1 MFFDGERVGEDRKVQ
16 GRERKLQ
23 REFTKKG
30 KQLQESHLGISK
42 ELKEAEL
49 KVEDLQSALETAQSE
64 LFDLKSTYNEETHT
78 KSNEMEIILND
89 LERTNQRVILAE
101 KDVSTVKERLEA
113 IKNSLQLAEQIQKT
127 PDMEKAVKVLSR
139 STLEVELA
147 AKEKEISQLADDIQ
161 SLQST
166 VNNLK
171 QTSASQIS
179 HLQERLVEKNRI
191 IHELEEKLTNQ
202 KDYDEIKKELSIL
215 KSLEFPNHV
224 SAEEDHDSIASEPES
239 ISKSTDVHVMEQKK
253 ISQPKATLLK
263 VTNPELSGT
272 LSPLENTL
280 PPPLQT
286 VETFGSLL
294 GKEIVSTYTNI
305 LKKEDHGSSSPVTTS
320 STDGCLPITH
330 PPQNGT
336 KSSELPKSKGF
347 SCDHVTLDKLQECLS
362 QCMEK
367 YANETLNTLNISRCV
382 RELLSMHNIGQRLFA
397 KFVLGLSQGTVSELL
412 SKPKPWE
419 KLTEKGKDSF
429 RKMHAWASDDN
440 CIYML
445 KALVPKKGLLTGKL
459 SHGKAISTSLAAKP
473 TSKEYT
479 NNKNLRSKCQDV
491 TQPQSKDYGLPSN
504 KQDDPGAEERIAQI
518 LNEAQ
523 TAMLNSKNKNRMS
536 PLHNGSTEY
545 SPRNIGGVV
554 RSEEEGKRDEG
565 GNIEVEG
572 RENQTLHSS
581 SNNYKDYFNST
592 SLRRSRKFD
601 TDDIPQEMVAKIYQE
616 ELAKLMGQRVQE
628 CFRLPN
634 DQYERTQEEIR
645 HALRIYHK
653 ELSHLS
659 QILPLGTSD
668 LARLGSSSA
677 LVNSAVLTPLTSIHH
692 PISLASSYPR
702 QEVPID
708 ATLQSR
714 NIQKRGSC
722 SEVES
727 VRHHGSAFSLVQPKT
742 EAGNSPAPVTISN
755 HCNSTLL
762 PPTSIMSLTE
772 MPNSGEDLSSS
783 ASPLQQMQSITNSLL
798 TQSSLTTVSTTP
810 QRPTKAILP
819 PITQQQFDLYN
830 NLNTEEIVKNVKEQ
844 LSQYSISQRL
854 FGENVLGLS
863 QGSVSDLLAR
873 PKPWHMLTQK
883 GREPFIRM
891 KIFLEDENAVHKLVA
906 SQYKIPPEK
915 LMRTIGFGGPSSSP
929 AASMKLPQPSTEP
942 AIVPNQLDRSQ
953 TPLNS
958 NFAPP
963 ADLQQS
969 ATSTPEYLASISKT
983 TSVLSCNVSTTQ
995 SMPISSRK
1003 LHHSSQSMMYLHP
1016 TVYEMAALT
1025 TDIDTQGITSK
1036 IKDTLMAQNIG
1047 QKIFGEVVLGLSQ
1060 GSVSELLSKPKP
1072 WHMLSIKGREPFI
1085 RMQLWLNDPLNIERL
1100 QVIKNQRRE
1109 ANKRKRNNIDTDVHQ
1124 SPHNNHL
1131 FSYDLPPPSPY
1142 LSTKKPRILFSDEQK
1157 EALRLAFTLDP
1168 YPSTST
1174 LEFLSSELDLPVR
1187 TITNWFHNH
1196 RMRLKQQ
1203 PLITPDDHRSNDSGT
1218 HIISSGA
1225 KDNTNFDPVQFRM
1238 MLDHRLAELARDK
1251 RSGKVKKM
1259 YSTYQNTSPLS
1270 AQNDDS
1276 GTLDLSMSSQHFPRR
1291 SNNTFGFHCTS
1302 ESAGTDEHSNSEQ
1315 NEDSSYS
1322 LERGLSESSDRESL
1336 DDQPTSLS
1344 PNSVFQ
1350 EQEDFKQMTIAP
1362 ASSSNRRKPAMPQWV
1377 DPGLE
1382 ISPESDL
1389 CSENE
1394 DNDEE
1399 ESQNVKDKEIINGVC
1414 VLQTGNL
1421 GLHVPKEH
1429 TVRIEPTPVPDGQV
1443 LNYRDKEHLN
1453 KDKVTD
1459 FSSEE
1464 LMISEKEEFKRSIKT
1479 DRKYNIERLERC
1491 LKDQVE
1497 NWDVDE
1503 EEREE
1508 HKNNSKANS
1517 KDDQKKEEGW

>member
-1 MFFDGERVGEDRKVQ
+1 
-16 GRERKLQ
+16 
-23 REFTKKG
+23 
-30 KQLQESHLGISK
+30 
-42 ELKEAEL
+42 
-49 KVEDLQSALETAQSE
+49 
-64 LFDLKSTYNEETHT
+64 
-78 KSNEMEIILND
+78 MEIILND
-89 LERTNQRVILAE
+89 LERTNQRVLLVE
-101 KDVSTVKERLEA
+101 KEVSSLKERLEA

-127 PDMEKAVKVLSR
+127 SDMEKAVKVLSQ

-171 QTSASQIS
+171 QTSASQIA

-191 IHELEEKLTNQ
+191 IHELEEKLTHQ

-215 KSLEFPNHV
+215 KSVEFPNHV
-224 SAEEDHDSIASEPES
+224 NSEEDRDSNASEPES
-239 ISKSTDVHVMEQKK
+239 ISKSTEVHVIEQKK
-253 ISQPKATLLK
+253 TSQSRATFLK
-263 VTNPELSGT
+263 VTNPDLSGT
-272 LSPLENTL
+272 LSSRENNL

-305 LKKEDHGSSSPVTTS
+305 LKKEDNGSSSPVTTS
-320 STDGCLPITH
+320 SPDGCLSVTQA
-330 PPQNGT
+330 PQNGT
-336 KSSELPKSKGF
+336 TSSELPKSKDF
-347 SCDHVTLDKLQECLS
+347 SCDHVTLDKFQECLS
-362 QCMEK
+362 ECMEK
-367 YANETLNTLNISRCV
+367 YANETLNTLNISQCV

-397 KFVLGLSQGTVSELL
+397 KYVLGLSQGTVSELL

-473 TSKEYT
+473 TSKEYI

-491 TQPQSKDYGLPSN
+491 TQPKRKDYGLPSN
-504 KQDDPGAEERIAQI
+504 KQEDPGAEERIAQI

-536 PLHNGSTEY
+536 PHHNGSTEY
-545 SPRNIGGVV
+545 SPQNIGGTV

-565 GNIEVEG
+565 GGIEVEG
-572 RENQTLHSS
+572 RESQTLHNS
-581 SNNYKDYFNST
+581 SNSHKDYFNST

-616 ELAKLMGQRVQE
+616 ELTKLMGQRVQE
-628 CFRLPN
+628 YFRLPN
-634 DQYERTQEEIR
+634 EQYERTQEEIR

-653 ELSHLS
+653 ELSHIS
-659 QILPLGTSD
+659 QIIPLGTSD
-668 LARLGSSSA
+668 LAQLSSTSA
-677 LVNSAVLTPLTSIHH
+677 LVNSSVCTPLTNIHH
-692 PISLASSYPR
+692 PISVASSYPR

-714 NIQKRGSC
+714 NRQKRDSF

-727 VRHHGSAFSLVQPKT
+727 PHHHGSAFSLVQPKT
-742 EAGNSPAPVTISN
+742 ETGNSPASVAVSN
-755 HCNSTLL
+755 HCSSTLL
-762 PPTSIMSLTE
+762 PPNSIMSLTE
-772 MPNSGEDLSSS
+772 MPNSSEDLSSS

-798 TQSSLTTVSTTP
+798 TQSSLTSVSTTP

-915 LMRTIGFGGPSSSP
+915 LMRTAGFGGTSSSP
-929 AASMKLPQPSTEP
+929 AASMKLPQQSIEP
-942 AIVPNQLDRSQ
+942 AIVPKQLDRSQ
-953 TPLNS
+953 TLLNS
-958 NFAPP
+958 NFASP

-969 ATSTPEYLASISKT
+969 TSSTPEYLASISKT
-983 TSVLSCNVSTTQ
+983 NTILSCNVSTTQ

-1003 LHHSSQSMMYLHP
+1003 LHHSSQSMLYLHP

-1025 TDIDTQGITSK
+1025 TDIDTQDITSK

-1109 ANKRKRNNIDTDVHQ
+1109 ANKRKRNNIDSDTHQ

-1131 FSYDLPPPSPY
+1131 FNQSPHNNHLLNYDLPPPSPY
-1142 LSTKKPRILFSDEQK
+1142 LSVKKPRILFSDEQK
-1157 EALRLAFTLDP
+1157 EALRLAFSLDP

-1174 LEFLSSELDLPVR
+1174 LEYLSSELDLPVR

-1203 PLITPDDHRSNDSGT
+1203 PLITYDDYRSNDSGT

-1225 KDNTNFDPVQFRM
+1225 KDSTNFDPVQFRM
-1238 MLDHRLAELARDK
+1238 MLDHRLAELAREK
-1251 RSGKVKKM
+1251 GKGQKM
-1259 YSTYQNTSPLS
+1259 CSSYQNISPLS

-1291 SNNTFGFHCTS
+1291 SNNTFRFHCTS
-1302 ESAGTDEHSNSEQ
+1302 ESASVGTDEHSNSEQ

-1344 PNSVFQ
+1344 PNSVSQ
-1350 EQEDFKQMTIAP
+1350 EQEDLKQITITP
-1362 ASSSNRRKPAMPQWV
+1362 TSSSNRRKPAMPQWV

-1382 ISPESDL
+1382 VSPESDL

-1394 DNDEE
+1394 DNDDEE
-1399 ESQNVKDKEIINGVC
+1399 EELQNAKDKEIINGVC
-1414 VLQTGNL
+1414 VLQTRNL
-1421 GLHVPKEH
+1421 GLHLPKEH

-1443 LNYRDKEHLN
+1443 LNYRDKGQQL
-1453 KDKVTD
+1453 DKCTVSD
-1459 FSSEE
+1459 FSSEK
-1464 LMISEKEEFKRSIKT
+1464 LMISEEEELKRSIKT
-1479 DRKYNIERLERC
+1479 DRKHNIERLERC
-1491 LKDQVE
+1491 LKDKVE
-1497 NWDVDE
+1497 SWDVDE
-1503 EEREE
+1503 EDREE

-1517 KDDQKKEEGW
+1517 KDDQKKEEGWEF